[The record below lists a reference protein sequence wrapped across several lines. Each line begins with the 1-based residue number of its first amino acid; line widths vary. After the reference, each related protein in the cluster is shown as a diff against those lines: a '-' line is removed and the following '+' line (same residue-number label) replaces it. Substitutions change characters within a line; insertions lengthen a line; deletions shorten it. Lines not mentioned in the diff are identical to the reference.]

1 MATTVNTIYPAQ
13 NLEPRTNTAGGVNLG
28 NAVSITNKASGGAI
42 GTAAA
47 TVDVGSIFLVNQTTA
62 SQTLTLPSP
71 TITTEYK
78 LIVVANVGSQAFTM
92 LGMSLGA
99 GTSLAAIWTGAAW
112 SLITGLDVS

>member
-62 SQTLTLPSP
+62 SQTLTIPSP

-92 LGMSLGA
+92 LGASVAAA
-99 GTSLAAIWTGAAW
+99 GCLIALWNGSAWALA
-112 SLITGLDVS
+112 SGLDT